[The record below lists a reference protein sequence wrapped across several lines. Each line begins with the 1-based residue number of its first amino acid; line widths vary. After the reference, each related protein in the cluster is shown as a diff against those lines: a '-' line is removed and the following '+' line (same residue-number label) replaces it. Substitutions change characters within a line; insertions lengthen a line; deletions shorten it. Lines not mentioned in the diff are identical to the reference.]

1 MSNEIETQGRKVIL
15 TDFIEIVIIE
25 LPKIYRL
32 NENEKDNKLLDW
44 LYFLENPSSE
54 KVKKIMEENEGVKE
68 AREKLEEISDDII
81 MQRLADYRESAIWEE
96 KAARRT
102 ATRKGLEE
110 GMKKGLKQ
118 GMKQGMEQGIKEGM
132 EQGIKEGMEQ
142 GIKEGM
148 KQGIKEGRAEGRKE
162 GRKSEKIE
170 LAKKMKNKGFSIQEI
185 IDITELSKEEVEKI

>member
-118 GMKQGMEQGIKEGM
+118 GMKQGMEQGMKQGMKQGIEQGM
-132 EQGIKEGMEQ
+132 EQGIKEGRE
-142 GIKEGM
+142 
-148 KQGIKEGRAEGRKE
+148 E

>member
-68 AREKLEEISDDII
+68 ARDKLEEISDDII

-118 GMKQGMEQGIKEGM
+118 GLKQGIKQGMKQGIEQGMEQGIKEGR
-132 EQGIKEGMEQ
+132 E
-142 GIKEGM
+142 
-148 KQGIKEGRAEGRKE
+148 E

>member
-1 MSNEIETQGRKVIL
+1 
-15 TDFIEIVIIE
+15 
-25 LPKIYRL
+25 
-32 NENEKDNKLLDW
+32 
-44 LYFLENPSSE
+44 
-54 KVKKIMEENEGVKE
+54 MEENEGVKE

-118 GMKQGMEQGIKEGM
+118 GMKQGMKQGIEQGM
-132 EQGIKEGMEQ
+132 EQGI
-142 GIKEGM
+142 
-148 KQGIKEGRAEGRKE
+148 KE